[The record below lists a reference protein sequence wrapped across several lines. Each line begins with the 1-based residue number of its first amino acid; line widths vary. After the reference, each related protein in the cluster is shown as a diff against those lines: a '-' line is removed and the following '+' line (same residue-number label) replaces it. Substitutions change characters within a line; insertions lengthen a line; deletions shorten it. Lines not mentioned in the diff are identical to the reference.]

1 MLNLM
6 KTFKLI
12 LYIFLIVFSFVE
24 PLTAQT
30 NASTDSLSLNN
41 ILNQVINNFP
51 AIKKNEQELNA
62 ANARIGLAKTGY
74 LPEVSINAN
83 DTYLGPVST
92 ITLGPE
98 SFSLYPANNYSA
110 TLDYSQTIF
119 DFGKTS
125 KNINLENQ
133 SKEMVNTSTE
143 LLKQRLS
150 LSVVNIYYAI
160 VFLQEAIA
168 IKDKELYNLN
178 EHLHYIEK
186 KKETG
191 SATQFEVLTTKVR
204 ISTIENQKTDLLNS
218 LKVQTC
224 QMNSLLGQSDKT
236 NLLVKKEIQQIQ
248 VLNSTDNLLTS
259 ADKTR
264 NELKMAKQKT
274 ELSQLKYQVVNN
286 QYMPSLKFYASGGIK
301 NGLFPDMYKGIWN
314 FAVGAGVHIPIFDAN
329 RTKYSLLQVKADI
342 ESNKDDVELTHR
354 TIVNEVIESQANIES
369 ALEKIKQ
376 SELQLQQAQQAYN
389 LAETSFKDGV
399 ITNLELLDTST
410 SLSESG
416 LSVLKAKIDYSVSFL
431 KLKISLGEKIYQ

>member
-1 MLNLM
+1 MHNLM

-12 LYIFLIVFSFVE
+12 IYIFFIVFSFVE
-24 PLTAQT
+24 PINAQT
-30 NASTDSLSLNN
+30 NTSTDSLSLNN

-62 ANARIGLAKTGY
+62 ANARIGMAKTGY
-74 LPEVSINAN
+74 LPDVSINGN

-92 ITLGPE
+92 ISLGPE
-98 SFSLYPANNYSA
+98 SFSLFPANNYSA
-110 TLDYSQTIF
+110 SLDYSQTIF

-125 KNINLENQ
+125 KTINVENQ

-218 LKVQTC
+218 LKVQIC
-224 QMNSLLGQSDKT
+224 QMNSLLGQSDKS

-248 VLNSTDNLLTS
+248 VLNSTDDLLTS

-301 NGLFPDMYKGIWN
+301 NGLFPDMYKGTWN
-314 FAVGAGVHIPIFDAN
+314 FAVGAGLHIPIFDAN

-354 TIVNEVIESQANIES
+354 TIVNEVVESQANIES

-410 SLSESG
+410 SLSEAG